1 MHQISLWAS
10 SELVGGRNWEL
21 GHCICCNVCDAE
33 LHFTSFG
40 CLLILR
46 SGNSWWNQGGNAFL
60 VGHLRSIFFRLKKVK
75 ARKAARLVS
84 ILPCFPQGSLH
95 KAALRGC
102 VTVLNSQLIGNFT
115 QVLKRQRLK
124 QTKLSSS
131 GFDFHVQ
138 CMSSVN
144 KHRTEQQCWTQL
156 FRRFRFTEHGIYV
169 SRV

>member
-21 GHCICCNVCDAE
+21 GHCICCNVCDA
-33 LHFTSFG
+33 FYFIWMPFKSQVG
-40 CLLILR
+40 
-46 SGNSWWNQGGNAFL
+46 QFL
-60 VGHLRSIFFRLKKVK
+60 VEIGVEMLAWFAILKVFFSSLKKVK
-75 ARKAARLVS
+75 ARKAAGLVS

-156 FRRFRFTEHGIYV
+156 FWRFRFTEHGIYV